1 MISMIIVLENG
12 LIKSCHNMSIY
23 KLKFD
28 LVTIQILLLILASG
42 GVLHIFGGSIL
53 TFFFIV
59 FLIILFYNAR
69 SVKLRKKILSEFI
82 LSEIF
87 FLLLLSFNFFSV
99 IYHNESFVY
108 ISLFFRLSL
117 VNIFV
122 LYLVNYRINFLNYLY
137 KALSIVLLLSI
148 LNFLLGFFIIPYS
161 VETVNK
167 VIVKTVFFVFNYQS
181 EVEFM
186 GIHFYRNQSVFWEPG
201 ILSIFMNLF
210 ILISFVQKKFNTL
223 FYLSIFILLTT
234 FSTTGYIL
242 FASQFIYFIYSKRSN
257 PLVSI
262 ISVLF
267 FLIIVFIFLLPNLE
281 EKIIG
286 QGVASFDLR
295 TFDLLNAFS
304 IFKSNPFLGIG
315 LDPSVYLK
323 LYDKFEIIDFNFTY
337 DVYTDFRGNSN
348 SVLMIFVS
356 FGIFLGSMFY
366 YVFFNK
372 NIFGNKSKIFYF
384 IILVSLFSEPLILSN
399 FFLLIPLYNFYEL
412 DLNL

>member
-1 MISMIIVLENG
+1 
-12 LIKSCHNMSIY
+12 
-23 KLKFD
+23 
-28 LVTIQILLLILASG
+28 
-42 GVLHIFGGSIL
+42 
-53 TFFFIV
+53 
-59 FLIILFYNAR
+59 
-69 SVKLRKKILSEFI
+69 
-82 LSEIF
+82 
-87 FLLLLSFNFFSV
+87 
-99 IYHNESFVY
+99 
-108 ISLFFRLSL
+108 
-117 VNIFV
+117 
-122 LYLVNYRINFLNYLY
+122 
-137 KALSIVLLLSI
+137 
-148 LNFLLGFFIIPYS
+148 
-161 VETVNK
+161 
-167 VIVKTVFFVFNYQS
+167 VKTVFFVFNYQS